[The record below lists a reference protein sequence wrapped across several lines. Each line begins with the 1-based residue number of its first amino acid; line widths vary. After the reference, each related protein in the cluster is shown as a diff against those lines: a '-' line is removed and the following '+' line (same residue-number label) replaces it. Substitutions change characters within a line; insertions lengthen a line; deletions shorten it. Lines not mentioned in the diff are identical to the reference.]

1 MLYPV
6 SSTEKSTAWPNDLLK
21 KAIPRTPLMYP
32 ESYPKRIPPNAA
44 KAQSMYDRSVTGA
57 SVWFKTPPDIIE
69 VAAGVAG
76 VEEEIFR

>member
-1 MLYPV
+1 
-6 SSTEKSTAWPNDLLK
+6 
-21 KAIPRTPLMYP
+21 MYP